1 MEGDTV
7 LVVVV
12 FEFAVDVV
20 AVLLEGVVDVD
31 IMGLSRCGDDAVV
44 VGLLMAATDAEAA
57 PAEAAGRMAL
67 PDVSF
72 AVAVD
77 EVDDDSAAMVLAAL
91 VRRIRH
97 RCMMIC
103 PCLLMLVLLMRW
115 IGNPYSYQVLRHN
128 SISWSLFIVRY
139 GYGRWPIDGGSKK
152 WRAQSVHR
160 ETLHVAG
167 QVTVNRPTPSARH

>member
-20 AVLLEGVVDVD
+20 AVLLEGDVDVD

-44 VGLLMAATDAEAA
+44 VGLLVAATDAEAA

-67 PDVSF
+67 TDVSF
-72 AVAVD
+72 AVAVAVD

-128 SISWSLFIVRY
+128 ILWSL
-139 GYGRWPIDGGSKK
+139 
-152 WRAQSVHR
+152 
-160 ETLHVAG
+160 
-167 QVTVNRPTPSARH
+167 SAMVDR